1 MKPFPVYPL
10 MNVNIQRG
18 LGSYV
23 WDQNDRKYLDFY
35 GGHAVISIGHSHPH
49 FIEKLNSQLDKL
61 AFYSNAVVNELQ
73 VELAEKIGAVSGY
86 PDYQLFMVNSGAEA
100 IENALKLASFKNNR
114 SKIIAFERG
123 FHGRTSAAVHVTDNP
138 KISAK
143 INKGFER
150 EILPWN
156 DLATVK
162 KHLLKEDVCAVLIEG
177 MQGVGGVHVPD
188 PAFLK
193 ELELLCKQT
202 GTILIL
208 DEIQSGY
215 GRSGKFFAHQFSEI
229 KPDLITIAKGMGN
242 GFPVGGV
249 LISPDFK
256 ATFGLLGTTFGGTHL
271 ACAAGLAVVEVIEK
285 EDLLKNAVD
294 RGNQIKTALS
304 KFPEILEIRGMGCMI
319 GLKMPFPVK
328 AFRSLLVEKF
338 GVFTGSSSQPDTLR
352 ILPPLTVS
360 ESELNEFIEK
370 FTACLSAYQL
380 TSEK

>member
-10 MNVNIQRG
+10 MNINIQRG

-35 GGHAVISIGHSHPH
+35 GGHAVISIGHGHPH
-49 FIEKLNSQLDKL
+49 FVQKINKQLEKL
-61 AFYSNAVVNELQ
+61 AFYSNAVLNDLQ
-73 VELAEKIGAVSGY
+73 TELAEKIGTVSGY

-100 IENALKLASFKNNR
+100 IENALKLASFKNLR
-114 SKIIAFERG
+114 TKMIAFERG

-143 INKGFER
+143 INQGFER
-150 EILPWN
+150 VILPWN
-156 DLATVK
+156 DLSVVK

-188 PAFLK
+188 PQFLK
-193 ELELLCKQT
+193 ELEKLCQQT

-215 GRSGKFFAHQFSEI
+215 GRSGKFFAHQYSDI
-229 KPDLITIAKGMGN
+229 QPDLITIAKGMGN
-242 GFPVGGV
+242 GFPIGGV

-256 ATFGLLGTTFGGTHL
+256 AQFGMLGTTFGGTHL
-271 ACAAGLAVVEVIEK
+271 ACAAGLAVVEVMEK
-285 EDLLKNAVD
+285 EALLENVIE
-294 RGNQIKTALS
+294 RGHQLKTELS
-304 KFPEILEIRGMGCMI
+304 QFKEVLEVRGMGCMI
-319 GLKMPFPVK
+319 GLEMPFPVK
-328 AFRSLLVEKF
+328 AFRTLLVEKF
-338 GVFTGSSSQPDTLR
+338 GVFTGSSSQPNTLR

-360 ESELNEFIEK
+360 EAEVTEFIGK
-370 FTACLSAYQL
+370 FKEGIVEYCLSV
-380 TSEK
+380 